1 MLTTP
6 FCEEDTKPLWILDD
20 TPPESVSETLMYR
33 EQSYGNYATGSGIA
47 QNIKRALSDTS
58 GWDTLSDT
66 QRSSLEMI
74 AFKIS
79 RILNGDPNHADSW
92 RDIAGYAQLIVNE
105 LTT

>member
-20 TPPESVSETLMYR
+20 TPPESVSETLMHR
-33 EQSYGNYATGSGIA
+33 EQSYGDYATCSGIA
-47 QNIKRALSDTS
+47 QNIKRAMSNTL
-58 GWDTLSDT
+58 GWNSLSDT

-92 RDIAGYAQLIVNE
+92 RDIAGYAQLVVKDLN
-105 LTT
+105 T